1 MDFDY
6 LMLLS
11 IASIIAGI
19 GLATNSTVAIVAS
32 MLVSPI
38 MGPVMACTFGS
49 IVNKWSLV
57 RLGAASELLSL
68 LLCCF
73 IGFCIGIITIG
84 VGTEGSWPNM
94 EMRSRGNHP
103 QLFRVIP
110 DGYENL

>member
-11 IASIIAGI
+11 IASTIAGI
-19 GLATNSTVAIVAS
+19 GLATNNTVAIVAS

-57 RLGAASELLSL
+57 HLGAVSELLSL
-68 LLCCF
+68 LLCCI
-73 IGFCIGIITIG
+73 IGFCIGMVTIG
-84 VGTEGSWPNM
+84 VGTGGAWPTP
-94 EMRSRGNHP
+94 EMRSRGKNAALRLVFSDYGCYP
-103 QLFRVIP
+103 
-110 DGYENL
+110 